1 MDKEERPIYERDTE
15 EMFLSQATMDL
26 KQGLTTYVYKE
37 HYLEKLK
44 EIFKDL
50 EIRRNS
56 FYWSVRR
63 VNKW

>member
-1 MDKEERPIYERDTE
+1 MKEERPIYERDTE

-56 FYWSVRR
+56 FYWAVRR
-63 VNKW
+63 VSK

>member
-1 MDKEERPIYERDTE
+1 MKEERPIYDRDTE

-56 FYWSVRR
+56 FYWAVRR
-63 VNKW
+63 VSK